1 MRKDEIEDRIIRL
14 EQDVSTLK
22 TAHREGV
29 DAIISEIRLFQDSII
44 AEKVNSVRVQS
55 DDRYERMIAGLLVEV
70 AEKNLSDA
78 PREPC
83 NRNHRAECDTFYL
96 SRILDAAKLP
106 LPPGAENFDG
116 MGESDEELVKKRKFL
131 THAPCSTCFG
141 NYRREKQQLE
151 SVLGGLSR
159 YRIDHDGRTKGIFLA
174 DLPNDEVLTTI
185 LEPLAHEKRFVMLK
199 SLSHGSKTFKELSEL
214 TNTKGGHLVY
224 HITLLIEARLII
236 KTDAG
241 KRYSISDRGLNMM
254 DLVKKMYSS

>member
-1 MRKDEIEDRIIRL
+1 MRKDEIEERIIRL

-29 DAIISEIRLFQDSII
+29 DAIIAEIRLFQDSVI
-44 AEKVNSVRVQS
+44 AEKVNSVRVQL
-55 DDRYERMIAGLLVEV
+55 DNRYERMIAGLLADV

-83 NRNHRAECDTFYL
+83 NRDHRAECDKFYL

-106 LPPGAENFDG
+106 LPPGAEDLDG
-116 MGESDEELVKKRKFL
+116 MGESDEELVENREFL

-159 YRIDHDGRTKGIFLA
+159 YRIDQEGRPRGVFLA

-185 LEPLAHEKRFVMLK
+185 LEPLAHKKRFIMLK
-199 SLSHGSKTFKELSEL
+199 SLSHGSKTFKELSDL
-214 TNTKGGHLVY
+214 TSTKGGHLVY
-224 HITLLIEARLII
+224 HITLLLDAGLII

-254 DLVKKMYSS
+254 DLVKKMYSP

>member
-1 MRKDEIEDRIIRL
+1 MRKDEIEDRIMRL

-29 DAIISEIRLFQDSII
+29 DAIIQEIRQFQDSVI
-44 AEKVNSVRVQS
+44 AEKVDSVRVRL
-55 DDRYERMIAGLLVEV
+55 DDRYERMIAGLLAEV

-83 NRNHRAECDTFYL
+83 DRNHRAECDKFYL
-96 SRILDAAKLP
+96 SRILGAAKLP
-106 LPPGAENFDG
+106 LPPGAGDLDG
-116 MGESDEELVKKRKFL
+116 MGESDEELLKNREFL

-141 NYRREKQQLE
+141 NYRREKHQLE
-151 SVLGGLSR
+151 SVLGGLAR
-159 YRIDHDGRTKGIFLA
+159 CRNDQGGRTSGIFLA

-185 LEPLAHEKRFVMLK
+185 LEPLAHKKRFVMLK
-199 SLSHGSKTFKELSEL
+199 SLSNGSRTFKELSDL
-214 TNTKGGHLVY
+214 TMTKGGHLVY
-224 HITLLIEARLII
+224 HITLLLDAGLII

-241 KRYSISDRGLNMM
+241 KRYSISNRGITMM

>member
-29 DAIISEIRLFQDSII
+29 EAIIAEIRLFQDSVI
-44 AEKVNSVRVQS
+44 AEKMNSVRAQL
-55 DDRYERMIAGLLVEV
+55 DERYERMIAGLLVEV

-83 NRNHRAECDTFYL
+83 NRNHRAECDKFYL
-96 SRILDAAKLP
+96 SRILSAANLP
-106 LPPGAENFDG
+106 LPPGTGNLDG
-116 MGESDEELVKKRKFL
+116 MEESDEELVNKREFL
-131 THAPCSTCFG
+131 TQPPCSTCFG
-141 NYRREKQQLE
+141 NYRKEKQQLE

-159 YRIDHDGRTKGIFLA
+159 HRIDHEGRPKGFFLA

-185 LEPLAHEKRFVMLK
+185 LEPLAHKKRFVMLK
-199 SLSHGSKTFKELSEL
+199 SLSNGSRTFKELSDL
-214 TNTKGGHLVY
+214 TSTKGGHLVY
-224 HITLLIEARLII
+224 HITLLLDAGLII

-254 DLVKKMYSS
+254 DLVKKMYSP